1 MSQPSFRRRVTP
13 ILLATALLC
22 ALAVPVSATLQAQPE
37 ALSVSAFSKSTTIGH
52 TVTFSPDDFRISGEG
67 TLDAI
72 RITSL
77 PDGASGV
84 LTLGAVPLA
93 PGDLVTMSAVSG
105 MKFSPLAA
113 PTAATAEFT
122 FSPIFQNGT
131 VGESVT
137 VGLYLL
143 TAENHPP
150 VAQDM
155 QVRTFKNVS
164 FIERFRATDPE
175 GDLLTFQLAD
185 KPARGAI
192 TISDTDPYTFVY
204 TPYENKTGK
213 DSFTFVAIDTVGNTS
228 QPATVKIEIVKAKT
242 KVTYADMAGDPAYNA
257 ALTLAERGI
266 LIGECMNGQY
276 YFNAALPVSRDQ
288 FTALAMSAME
298 LPPLENISYTGF
310 FDDTAIPTW
319 AKGYVSSALKSGVV
333 QGYPNS
339 DNNVVFAPG
348 NRVTR
353 GEASVILN
361 RLLAVTDVDAS
372 ATFYS
377 DVESVPTWALQSAAN
392 LETVGVLQTD
402 SNGAL
407 CLSDTLTRGDAARL
421 IASALAVA
429 DARDQGGFFH
439 W

>member
-1 MSQPSFRRRVTP
+1 MSHPSFRRRVTP

-22 ALAVPVSATLQAQPE
+22 ALAVPVSAALQSQPE
-37 ALSVSAFSKSTTIGH
+37 VLSVSAFSKNTTIGSA
-52 TVTFSPDDFRISGEG
+52 VTFSPDDFRISGEG

-84 LTLGAVPLA
+84 LTLGAAPLA
-93 PGDLVTMSAVSG
+93 HGDLVTMSAVSG
-105 MKFSPLAA
+105 MKFSPLA
-113 PTAATAEFT
+113 TAATAEFT
-122 FSPIFQNGT
+122 FSPIFQNGE

-143 TAENHPP
+143 TEKNSPP
-150 VAQDM
+150 VAEDM
-155 QVRTFKNVS
+155 ALRTFKNVS
-164 FIERFRATDPE
+164 FTEQFRATDPE

-185 KPARGAI
+185 KPARGAV
-192 TISDTDPYTFVY
+192 TISDIDPYTFVY

-213 DSFTFVAIDTVGNTS
+213 DSFTFVAIDAVGNTS
-228 QPATVKIEIVKAKT
+228 RPATVKIEIVKAKT

-276 YFNAALPVSRDQ
+276 YFNASLPVSRDR
-288 FTALAMSAME
+288 FTALAMSAMG

-333 QGYPNS
+333 QGYTDGDS
-339 DNNVVFAPG
+339 NVVFAPG
-348 NRVTR
+348 NRITR
-353 GEASVILN
+353 GEASVILD
-361 RLLAVTDVDAS
+361 RLLAVTDVDAA

-392 LETVGVLQTD
+392 LETVGVLQTNSD
-402 SNGAL
+402 GAL
-407 CLSDTLTRGDAARL
+407 CLADTLTQGDAARL
-421 IASALAVA
+421 LAASLNVVES
-429 DARDQGGFFH
+429 RDKGGFFH

>member
-1 MSQPSFRRRVTP
+1 SCT
-13 ILLATALLC
+13 
-22 ALAVPVSATLQAQPE
+22 
-37 ALSVSAFSKSTTIGH
+37 
-52 TVTFSPDDFRISGEG
+52 
-67 TLDAI
+67 
-72 RITSL
+72 
-77 PDGASGV
+77 
-84 LTLGAVPLA
+84 
-93 PGDLVTMSAVSG
+93 
-105 MKFSPLAA
+105 
-113 PTAATAEFT
+113 
-122 FSPIFQNGT
+122 
-131 VGESVT
+131 
-137 VGLYLL
+137 
-143 TAENHPP
+143 
-150 VAQDM
+150 
-155 QVRTFKNVS
+155 
-164 FIERFRATDPE
+164 ERFRATDPE

-185 KPARGAI
+185 KPARGAV
-192 TISDTDPYTFVY
+192 TISDIDPYTFVY

-242 KVTYADMAGDPAYNA
+242 KVTYADMAGNPAYNA

-407 CLSDTLTRGDAARL
+407 CLSDTLTRGDAAQL

-429 DARDQGGFFH
+429 DARDQGGFFR

>member
-1 MSQPSFRRRVTP
+1 MSQPSFRRRITP
-13 ILLATALLC
+13 MLLVTALLC
-22 ALAVPVSATLQAQPE
+22 ALTVPVSAVLQSEPE
-37 ALSVSAFSKSTTIGH
+37 MLSVSTFSKSTTIGH
-52 TVTFSPDDFRISGEG
+52 TVTFSPDDFRISGNG
-67 TLDAI
+67 NLDAI

-77 PDGASGV
+77 PDGASGI

-105 MKFSPLAA
+105 MKFSPLAT
-113 PTAATAEFT
+113 PTAATSNFT
-122 FSPIFQNGT
+122 FSPIFKSGE

-150 VAQDM
+150 VAQDLK
-155 QVRTFKNVS
+155 VRTFKNVS

-175 GDLLTFQLAD
+175 GDILTFQLAD
-185 KPARGAI
+185 KPARGAV
-192 TISDTDPYTFVY
+192 TISDNDPNMFVY

-257 ALTLAERGI
+257 ALTLAEQGV

-288 FTALAMSAME
+288 FTALAMSAMG

-333 QGYPNS
+333 QGYPDS
-339 DNNVVFAPG
+339 ENNVVFAPEHPI
-348 NRVTR
+348 TR
-353 GEASVILN
+353 AEASLILD
-361 RLLAVTDVDAS
+361 RLLAVTDVDAA

-377 DVESVPTWALQSAAN
+377 DAESVPTWALQSAAN
-392 LETVGVLQTD
+392 LETAGVLQTD
-402 SNGAL
+402 SDGAL
-407 CLSDTLTRGDAARL
+407 CLSDTLTRGDAAQL
-421 IASALAVA
+421 LAASLDVVEN
-429 DARDQGGFFH
+429 RDSGGFFR